1 MKILFSDFDNTIFF
15 VNDETT
21 TQKNIKSIKE
31 FMNSG
36 NQFCLITG
44 RTYTDIKNEL
54 IKLDLPYT
62 YLICGDDALIFDNLD
77 YCIQR
82 IKLDKEHAKRAVEI
96 LVENG
101 YKPYLE
107 DGYNRTENFDDCIKV
122 SADYITD
129 KNDAERV
136 VELINDELMVYAYA
150 SRAHIN
156 VNNVKNNKRDA
167 IKNIAN
173 LVNIPIE
180 NIYVIGDSI
189 NDYEMLESY
198 NSAVVKKHNTVLDKL
213 NLKEY
218 ETVSDYIEELSKN

>member
-1 MKILFSDFDNTIFF
+1 
-15 VNDETT
+15 
-21 TQKNIKSIKE
+21 
-31 FMNSG
+31 
-36 NQFCLITG
+36 
-44 RTYTDIKNEL
+44 
-54 IKLDLPYT
+54 
-62 YLICGDDALIFDNLD
+62 
-77 YCIQR
+77 
-82 IKLDKEHAKRAVEI
+82 
-96 LVENG
+96 
-101 YKPYLE
+101 
-107 DGYNRTENFDDCIKV
+107 
-122 SADYITD
+122 
-129 KNDAERV
+129 
-136 VELINDELMVYAYA
+136 MVYAYA